1 MANKFWEQ
9 IHRKANLSEQD
20 LWCSKFTYLL
30 DTCEAMMLWEWFW
43 GIFGVSC
50 LVNGSVCSWGKWQG
64 NPGYESSEASE
75 RQKKRRCFGTLM
87 QAFHLGEKC
96 SSTWWFLVCAC
107 VCINVCANCWLLGDK
122 NMKHHKSCAEGSHWG
137 NRRAVL
143 IGPCTSLGDDGSI
156 RSCYM
161 GP

>member
-9 IHRKANLSEQD
+9 IHRKANLSKQD
-20 LWCSKFTYLL
+20 LWCSKFTCLL

-43 GIFGVSC
+43 GMFGVSC
-50 LVNGSVCSWGKWQG
+50 LVDGSVCSWGKWQG
-64 NPGYESSEASE
+64 NLGYESSEASK
-75 RQKKRRCFGTLM
+75 RQKKRRCVGNDAGISSLREVQQYM
-87 QAFHLGEKC
+87 MVLGMCMRVHK
-96 SSTWWFLVCAC
+96 C
-107 VCINVCANCWLLGDK
+107 VCKLLIAWWS

-137 NRRAVL
+137 SRRAVL

-161 GP
+161 